1 MIRNRGLRV
10 IYVFSTDLDALFH
23 VNYGKVPS
31 FKSQALLGNGS
42 SEILPCYVQLR
53 GKSRV
58 CLKGSFC
65 INMLSLAAVVS
76 VYPLQS

>member
-1 MIRNRGLRV
+1 MIRNKGLRV

-42 SEILPCYVQLR
+42 SEILMLCSTSGAKAEYV
-53 GKSRV
+53 
-58 CLKGSFC
+58 
-65 INMLSLAAVVS
+65 
-76 VYPLQS
+76 